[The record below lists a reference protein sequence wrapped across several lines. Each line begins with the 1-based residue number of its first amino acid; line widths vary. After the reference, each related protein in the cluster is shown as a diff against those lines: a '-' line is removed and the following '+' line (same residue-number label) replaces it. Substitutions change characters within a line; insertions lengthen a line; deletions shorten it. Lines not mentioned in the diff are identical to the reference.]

1 MKKMKK
7 VGLILGIILIIILAT
22 GIGLFSW
29 MTNSAEKAMEALV
42 FEDIDMNRVADGVY
56 YGEADGGF
64 VQVKV
69 EVEVADHR
77 IAGIKIL
84 EHKNGKGSA
93 AEGITEFMI
102 AENRYDVEAVSGAT
116 YSSEVIKSGVSKA
129 LKEGYL

>member
-84 EHKNGKGSA
+84 EHRNGKGSA
-93 AEGITEFMI
+93 AEGSTEFMI
-102 AENRYDVEAVSGAT
+102 AENR
-116 YSSEVIKSGVSKA
+116 
-129 LKEGYL
+129 